1 MPTTT
6 RAPLLTLGVL
16 LVGWWLH
23 LRHFLGTM
31 PERIAT
37 HFGSDGRPNGWMARD
52 FLGTFDVIFT
62 ALVLGITVGSAY
74 LVRRLPV
81 SLINVPHRDFW
92 FAPERR
98 AESFTR
104 LLRHLLWLSCLMV
117 VFLAGVN
124 QMIFIANL
132 RHGPPVLPGT
142 GTVLLVG
149 SFLTALVAWIVRL
162 YRLFPRPPG

>member
-1 MPTTT
+1 MPTT
-6 RAPLLTLGVL
+6 RAPFLTMAAL

-23 LRHFLGTM
+23 LRYFLGRM

-37 HFGSDGRPNGWMARD
+37 HFGAGGRPNGWMPRD
-52 FLGTFDVIFT
+52 FLGTFDVVFM
-62 ALVLGITVGSAY
+62 AVVLGITVGSAY
-74 LVRRLPV
+74 LARKLPV

-98 AESFTR
+98 AASYAR

-132 RHGPPVLPGT
+132 RPGTPTLPGFE
-142 GTVLLVG
+142 TVLLVG
-149 SFLTALVAWIVRL
+149 AFFTALVAWIVRL
-162 YRLFPRPPG
+162 YRLFPRPR